1 MAIHER
7 VMGEQEQRGAHKR
20 SSAGLAPLRLGC
32 ADGWGV
38 GAARSW
44 VSDTAYLDH
53 EPQPNPEAP
62 VSDAPEGPAVGSKV
76 KIWWTRESRWFNG
89 VVDDVK
95 TQKNGRMLH
104 HISYDDGDD
113 QWHHLPSLH
122 WVTTKSP
129 NAASA
134 ASLGRKPWQP
144 SKLASACT
152 KKPRGA
158 VRTRPIKID
167 RPGAREGEAW
177 CSDDSNESEE
187 SLVEDATSL
196 LSFFT
201 RAAPDAQPLAP
212 MRDAK
217 ANEAVHSEPEPVCV
231 PCGQDVD
238 MLPRQDFGM
247 LPQCKREPRCTRG
260 AGHKG
265 WCNKRRLP
273 VDYELPQTPPMAP
286 LPSPP
291 VAAPVD
297 SAPPAAAPVPASAMA
312 KASQANQC
320 WRSPLCTNGFK
331 HRGSCNKGKAGPAA
345 TGRSDSQ
352 HMQACLSLLEL
363 NSRPSC
369 PVPIATVAAAFADA
383 LTRQNEPENGAVLS
397 EPRQLSWTD
406 RNEMVE
412 AGEIA

>member
-1 MAIHER
+1 MS
-7 VMGEQEQRGAHKR
+7 EQEQSGAQKR

-44 VSDTAYLDH
+44 VSADQ
-53 EPQPNPEAP
+53 PQPPVVAP
-62 VSDAPEGPAVGSKV
+62 ASDATEGPKLGSKV
-76 KIWWTRESRWFNG
+76 KVWWTGESRWFKG
-89 VVDDVK
+89 IVDDVK

-113 QWHHLPSLH
+113 HWHHLPSLH
-122 WVTTKSP
+122 WVAAKRPS
-129 NAASA
+129 AASA
-134 ASLGRKPWQP
+134 AGQGHTSQWA

-158 VRTRPIKID
+158 VRAKAINLHA
-167 RPGAREGEAW
+167 AREGEAW

-201 RAAPDAQPLAP
+201 RAAPGAQPLAP
-212 MRDAK
+212 VRDAK
-217 ANEAVHSEPEPVCV
+217 ANEAIHGESELVCV
-231 PCGQDVD
+231 PCGQEVDV
-238 MLPRQDFGM
+238 LPRQDFDL

-265 WCNKRRLP
+265 WCNKKRPL
-273 VDYELPQTPPMAP
+273 DHLAPQTPPMELQAVAHAP
-286 LPSPP
+286 LPPP
-291 VAAPVD
+291 VAAPLP
-297 SAPPAAAPVPASAMA
+297 APLPAATPVPAPVLASAMDRA
-312 KASQANQC
+312 AQANQC

-331 HRGSCNKGKAGPAA
+331 HRGSCNKGKAGLAA
-345 TGRSDSQ
+345 TASCSPK

-363 NSRPSC
+363 NSRPSR
-369 PVPIATVAAAFADA
+369 PVPMATVAAAITDA
-383 LTRQNEPENGAVLS
+383 LARQNGSTNGVVLA
-397 EPRQLSWTD
+397 EPRQLSWTGRSD
-406 RNEMVE
+406 SCMVE
-412 AGEIA
+412 AAEIA

>member
-1 MAIHER
+1 MDD
-7 VMGEQEQRGAHKR
+7 QEQTGAHKR

-44 VSDTAYLDH
+44 VSADH
-53 EPQPNPEAP
+53 PQLIEA
-62 VSDAPEGPAVGSKV
+62 APAIDVPDGPKLGSKV
-76 KIWWTRESRWFNG
+76 KVWWTGESRWFKG

-95 TQKNGRMLH
+95 IQKSGRTLH

-122 WVTTKSP
+122 WVAAKRP
-129 NAASA
+129 NGGSA
-134 ASLGRKPWQP
+134 AGLGHKSRQSP
-144 SKLASACT
+144 KLVSACS

-158 VRTRPIKID
+158 VRVKPIHPD
-167 RPGAREGEAW
+167 AAREGEAW

-201 RAAPDAQPLAP
+201 RAAPGAQPLAP

-217 ANEAVHSEPEPVCV
+217 ANEAIHGETEPVCV
-231 PCGQDVD
+231 PCGQDPD
-238 MLPRQDFGM
+238 LLPRQDFDL

-265 WCNKRRLP
+265 WCNKKRPLDQ
-273 VDYELPQTPPMAP
+273 VAPQTPPMALQGAHEAP
-286 LPSPP
+286 LPPP
-291 VAAPVD
+291 IAAPVATQVAAA
-297 SAPPAAAPVPASAMA
+297 SSAAAPISASAME
-312 KASQANQC
+312 KARQANQC

-331 HRGSCNKGKAGPAA
+331 HRGSCNRGKGGPAV
-345 TGRSDSQ
+345 TGAGGSK

-363 NSRPSC
+363 NSRPSR
-369 PVPIATVAAAFADA
+369 PVPMATVAAAITDA
-383 LTRQNEPENGAVLS
+383 LARQNRSENAPVLS
-397 EPRQLSWTD
+397 EPRQISWTG
-406 RNEMVE
+406 RSENCMVE
-412 AGEIA
+412 AAEIA